1 LSALCDRPWTWLDTL
16 LSETVLVESMV
27 CRPRDEP
34 LGDGGYRVFSACGRG
49 PR

>member
-1 LSALCDRPWTWLDTL
+1 LDTL
-16 LSETVLVESMV
+16 LSETLLFESMV

-34 LGDGGYRVFSACGRG
+34 VADGGYRVFSACGSG